1 MAEQGNTL
9 EHLSIHGYRRLHSL
23 DLEMRPLAVLIGANG
38 VGKTSLLEVFSLLA
52 ASAKGQLASKIS
64 EYGGLNEIL
73 TRDKAQSLE
82 IKLHTRLPNLDPLE
96 YVLQINPQA
105 SFYEIGLETLTQNWV
120 IRGDRSHYSPHI
132 NSHRADIQYY
142 DSKRGTG
149 GPLSP
154 NWQYDRYE
162 TSLSQVP
169 KMFAEPE
176 SLRQKLASCTF
187 YGALNVLP
195 NSPVRLP
202 QPMRPVSLPG
212 ANGEDLVTCLYYLR
226 ETDPDQFELIED
238 TLKSAFPDFEKLSF
252 PPVAAGTLAMTWKD
266 RNFSQPFYMN
276 QLSEGTLRF
285 LWLTTL
291 LLSQYLPSTIL
302 IDEPEVSLHP
312 HLLSLLA
319 DLLREASHRAQII
332 VATHA
337 DRLVRALQ
345 PEEILIA
352 DQENGVT
359 TMTWGDTLDLE
370 RWLTDYTLDELW
382 SMNILGGRPSGTAEI
397 LGGFFARQDADNQ
410 SHYSKWQGSK
420 RR

>member
-1 MAEQGNTL
+1 MAEPGNTL
-9 EHLSIHGYRRLHSL
+9 EHISIHGYRRLLSL
-23 DLEMRPLAVLIGANG
+23 DLEMRPLAVMIGANS

-64 EYGGLNEIL
+64 EYGGLSEIL
-73 TRDKAQSLE
+73 TRDKAQKLE
-82 IKLHTRLPNLDPLE
+82 IKLRMSVPRHEALKYD
-96 YVLQINPQA
+96 LQIGSRGQL
-105 SFYEIGLETLTQNWV
+105 YEIGLETLTQ
-120 IRGDRSHYSPHI
+120 GDKKKGRDYQFKHI
-132 NSHRADIQYY
+132 
-142 DSKRGTG
+142 DSQGANITYFELESGR
-149 GPLSP
+149 LVRP
-154 NWQYDRYE
+154 NWEHNRQE

-187 YGALNVLP
+187 YGALSVLP

-212 ANGEDLVTCLYYLR
+212 ANGGDLVSCLYYLR
-226 ETDPDQFELIED
+226 ETDPDRFEVVED
-238 TLKSAFPDFEKLSF
+238 TLKTAFPDFEKLSF

-291 LLSQYLPSTIL
+291 LLSKDLTAITL

-312 HLLSLLA
+312 QLLSLLA
-319 DLLREASHRAQII
+319 DLMREASQRTQLI

-337 DRLVRALQ
+337 DRLVRALK
-345 PEEILIA
+345 PSEILVA
-352 DQENGVT
+352 DQEDGVT

-370 RWLTDYTLDELW
+370 RWLADYTLDELW
-382 SMNILGGRPSGTAEI
+382 SMNILGGRT
-397 LGGFFARQDADNQ
+397 
-410 SHYSKWQGSK
+410 
-420 RR
+420 

>member
-1 MAEQGNTL
+1 MTEQGSFL
-9 EHLSIHGYRRLHSL
+9 EHISIQGYRRLLSL
-23 DLEMRPLAVLIGANG
+23 NLEMRPLAVIVGANG

-52 ASAKGQLASKIS
+52 ASAKGQLESKIS

-73 TRDKAQSLE
+73 TRDKAQKIEFS
-82 IKLHTRLPNLDPLE
+82 LHTRLPNHDPLE
-96 YVLQINPQA
+96 YILQVKPQGP
-105 SFYEIGLETLTQNWV
+105 FYEIGLETLTQNEV
-120 IRGDRSHYSPHI
+120 SSRRSSYYSPHI
-132 NSHRADIQYY
+132 SSHGADVQYY
-142 DSKRGTG
+142 DSERETG
-149 GPLSP
+149 GPLRP
-154 NWQYDRYE
+154 NWQYNRYE

-176 SLRQKLASCTF
+176 NLRQKLASCTF

-202 QPMRPVSLPG
+202 QPMRPVTLPG
-212 ANGEDLVTCLYYLR
+212 VNGEDLVVCLYYLR
-226 ETDPDQFELIED
+226 ETDPDRFEVIED

-291 LLSQYLPSTIL
+291 LLSRDLTAITL

-312 HLLSLLA
+312 QLLSLLA
-319 DLLREASHRAQII
+319 DLLRDASQRTQLI

-345 PEEILIA
+345 PNEILVA

-359 TMTWGDTLDLE
+359 TMKWGDALDLE
-370 RWLTDYTLDELW
+370 RWLADYTMDELW
-382 SMNILGGRPSGTAEI
+382 GMNIFGGRS
-397 LGGFFARQDADNQ
+397 
-410 SHYSKWQGSK
+410 
-420 RR
+420 

>member
-9 EHLSIHGYRRLHSL
+9 EHLSIHGYRRLLSL

-38 VGKTSLLEVFSLLA
+38 AGKTSLLEVFSLLA
-52 ASAKGQLASKIS
+52 ASAKGQLAPKIS
-64 EYGGLNEIL
+64 EYGGLSEML
-73 TRDKAQSLE
+73 TRDQAQKIE
-82 IKLHTRLPNLDPLE
+82 IKLHAKLTNLDSLE
-96 YVLQINPQA
+96 YVLQINPQGP
-105 SFYEIGLETLTQNWV
+105 FYQIGLETLTQNEV
-120 IRGDRSHYSPHI
+120 ASRGRPYHSPHI
-132 NSHRADIQYY
+132 NSQGSVILYY
-142 DSKRGTG
+142 DARREGE
-149 GPLSP
+149 GPLKL
-154 NWQYDRYE
+154 NWQYNHSE
-162 TSLSQVP
+162 TALSQVP

-291 LLSQYLPSTIL
+291 LLSKELTAITL

-312 HLLSLLA
+312 QLLSLLA
-319 DLLREASHRAQII
+319 GLMREASQRTQLV

-337 DRLVRALQ
+337 DRLVSALQ
-345 PEEILIA
+345 PNEILVA
-352 DQENGVT
+352 DQEDGVT
-359 TMTWGDTLDLE
+359 RMTWGDTLDLE
-370 RWLTDYTLDELW
+370 RWLSDYTLDELW
-382 SMNILGGRPSGTAEI
+382 TMNILGGRS
-397 LGGFFARQDADNQ
+397 
-410 SHYSKWQGSK
+410 
-420 RR
+420 

>member
-1 MAEQGNTL
+1 ML
-9 EHLSIHGYRRLHSL
+9 EHISVQGYRRLLSL

-73 TRDKAQSLE
+73 TRDKAQKIE
-82 IKLHTRLPNLDPLE
+82 IKLHTKLSNFDLLE
-96 YVLQINPQA
+96 YVLQINPQGP
-105 SFYEIGLETLTQNWV
+105 FYEIGLETLTQNEV
-120 IRGDRSHYSPHI
+120 ASRGRPYYSPHI
-132 NSHRADIQYY
+132 NSQGSVILYY
-142 DSKRGTG
+142 DARREGE
-149 GPLSP
+149 GPLKL
-154 NWQYDRYE
+154 NWQYNRFE

-176 SLRQKLASCTF
+176 RLRQKLASCTF

-202 QPMRPVSLPG
+202 QPMRPVFLPG

-238 TLKSAFPDFEKLSF
+238 TLKTAFPDFEKLSF

-285 LWLTTL
+285 LWLATL
-291 LLSQYLPSTIL
+291 LLSKELTAITL

-312 HLLSLLA
+312 QLLSLLA
-319 DLLREASHRAQII
+319 GLMREAAQRTQLI

-337 DRLVRALQ
+337 DRLVSALQ
-345 PEEILIA
+345 PNEILVA
-352 DQENGVT
+352 DQEDGVT

-370 RWLTDYTLDELW
+370 RWLSDYTLDELW
-382 SMNILGGRPSGTAEI
+382 SMNILGGRS
-397 LGGFFARQDADNQ
+397 
-410 SHYSKWQGSK
+410 
-420 RR
+420 

>member
-9 EHLSIHGYRRLHSL
+9 EHLSIQGYRRLLSL
-23 DLEMRPLAVLIGANG
+23 NLEMRPLAVLVGANG

-73 TRDKAQSLE
+73 TRDKAQKME
-82 IKLHTRLPNLDPLE
+82 IKLHTKLPNLDPLE
-96 YVLQINPQA
+96 YVLQINPQGP
-105 SFYEIGLETLTQNWV
+105 FYEIGLETLTQNE
-120 IRGDRSHYSPHI
+120 IISRGTPYYSPHI
-132 NSHRADIQYY
+132 NSQGSVILYY
-142 DSKRGTG
+142 DAKIEGD
-149 GPLSP
+149 GPLRP
-154 NWQYDRYE
+154 NWQYNRFE

-169 KMFAEPE
+169 KMLAEPE

-202 QPMRPVSLPG
+202 QQMRPVSLPG
-212 ANGEDLVTCLYYLR
+212 ANGEDLVACLYYLR
-226 ETDPDQFELIED
+226 ETDPDRFELIED

-285 LWLTTL
+285 LWLATL
-291 LLSQYLPSTIL
+291 LLSKELTAITL

-312 HLLSLLA
+312 QLLSLLA
-319 DLLREASHRAQII
+319 GLMREASQRTQLI

-337 DRLVRALQ
+337 DRLIRALQ
-345 PEEILIA
+345 PSEVLVA
-352 DQENGVT
+352 DQEDGVT

-370 RWLTDYTLDELW
+370 RWLADYTLDELW
-382 SMNILGGRPSGTAEI
+382 SMNVLGGRT
-397 LGGFFARQDADNQ
+397 
-410 SHYSKWQGSK
+410 
-420 RR
+420 

>member
-1 MAEQGNTL
+1 MIEQGSFL
-9 EHLSIHGYRRLHSL
+9 EHISIQGYRRLLSL
-23 DLEMRPLAVLIGANG
+23 NLEMRPLAVIVGANG

-52 ASAKGQLASKIS
+52 TSAKGQLESKIS

-73 TRDKAQSLE
+73 TRDKAQALE
-82 IKLHTRLPNLDPLE
+82 IKLRMSVPRFEPLE
-96 YVLQINPQA
+96 YDLQIIPRGQ
-105 SFYEIGLETLTQNWV
+105 FYGIGLETLTQEKAGYNQHF
-120 IRGDRSHYSPHI
+120 RHI
-132 NSHRADIQYY
+132 DSYGGGIQYY
-142 DSKRGTG
+142 EVKDKR
-149 GPLSP
+149 LVRP
-154 NWQYDRYE
+154 NWEHSPFE

-195 NSPVRLP
+195 GSPVRLP

-212 ANGEDLVTCLYYLR
+212 ANGEDLVACLYYLR
-226 ETDPDQFELIED
+226 ETDADRFEVIED
-238 TLKSAFPDFEKLSF
+238 TLKSAFPDFEKLNF

-266 RNFSQPFYMN
+266 SNFSQPFYMN

-291 LLSQYLPSTIL
+291 LLSRDLTAITL

-312 HLLSLLA
+312 QLLSLLA
-319 DLLREASHRAQII
+319 DLLREASQRTQLI

-345 PEEILIA
+345 PNEILVA
-352 DQENGVT
+352 DQEDGVT
-359 TMTWGDTLDLE
+359 SMKWGDAFDLE
-370 RWLTDYTLDELW
+370 RWLADYTMDELW
-382 SMNILGGRPSGTAEI
+382 SMNIFGGRS
-397 LGGFFARQDADNQ
+397 
-410 SHYSKWQGSK
+410 
-420 RR
+420 